1 MCDAIAEAAGEPL
14 AVVGKK
20 DEEIVLPEIVKKE
33 PDQGF
38 IQHKRFT
45 RGNFTRPG
53 FEKRPVKTE
62 TIKE

>member
-1 MCDAIAEAAGEPL
+1 MCDAIAEAAGDPL

-20 DEEIVLPEIVKKE
+20 DEEIVLPEVIRKE

-45 RGNFTRPG
+45 RGTFTKPAYD
-53 FEKRPVKTE
+53 KTPNKTE
-62 TIKE
+62 TVKE